1 MPVDNLAVDD
11 QWPLINFQLV
21 MEGKEGEIRTNNID
35 SLHSDSLVHS
45 QKENS
50 KVGFGGNNE
59 FMAPGLFFDFSMGE
73 ADLITVED
81 KALPKISIGKCI
93 QILHGKV
100 MFRWAK
106 PMKIKGCT
114 GGKK

>member
-73 ADLITVED
+73 ADENKGVHRRQEI
-81 KALPKISIGKCI
+81 KPLPREPG
-93 QILHGKV
+93 
-100 MFRWAK
+100 
-106 PMKIKGCT
+106 
-114 GGKK
+114 